1 MGVSGVF
8 GARDA
13 YLPAPKQQYVPP
25 ELSCCAY
32 CMVVVEKQGPESD
45 IGPWTT
51 PEGKRMESQLPRAVL
66 GKRKRQDESSDEDD
80 LEWPSTE
87 DTVPKR
93 SRTQDSVNDDRVE
106 GQPPLAEPSTTRDP
120 SSLLTPKP
128 NTLTESQVPSPPLV
142 IAAQD
147 IPKKPFPFMRLPAE
161 LRIHIYHMALVREE
175 PLRLHADRAPEK
187 PDDDE
192 TPSLTPASCTTQSWP
207 QRHVGSYRSHVSP
220 QCARSKN
227 SGHERIP
234 ISDPILPEILRL
246 DKQIYK
252 EARQV
257 LYSDNVFTLNLA
269 SGIHTLSTLH
279 QRSRS
284 LIKHVVLTIPSHHD
298 ILDGFAD
305 LVRLGLRYCW
315 GLKTFKII
323 LQASLPDDGRVT
335 GATSVYAN
343 AFHILRWLPR
353 GCNVGLEGNV
363 SDTVKKVVAEEGRL
377 QAVLDEASYLK
388 RQHQMPERH

>member
-1 MGVSGVF
+1 
-8 GARDA
+8 
-13 YLPAPKQQYVPP
+13 
-25 ELSCCAY
+25 
-32 CMVVVEKQGPESD
+32 
-45 IGPWTT
+45 
-51 PEGKRMESQLPRAVL
+51 MEPRVPRAML
-66 GKRKRQDESSDEDD
+66 GKRKRQDETSDEDEP
-80 LEWPSTE
+80 EWQTE
-87 DTVPKR
+87 DTVLKR
-93 SRTQDSVNDDRVE
+93 SRTQDAANDDQVE
-106 GQPPLAEPSTTRDP
+106 DQPRLAGPSTACAR
-120 SSLLTPKP
+120 SGLLTPERS
-128 NTLTESQVPSPPLV
+128 TLTESQLTSPHV
-142 IAAQD
+142 VDAQG
-147 IPKKPFPFMRLPAE
+147 ISEKPFPFMRLPAE
-161 LRIHIYHMALVREE
+161 LRVHIYHMALVREE
-175 PLRLHADRAPEK
+175 PLSLHADRAPEK
-187 PDDDE
+187 PDDNVCAPPGE
-192 TPSLTPASCTTQSWP
+192 ELYYGNQMWQ
-207 QRHVGSYRSHVSP
+207 QRIAVSSRP
-220 QCARSKN
+220 HAPIQCARSKN
-227 SGHERIP
+227 SGYERYP
-234 ISDPILPEILRL
+234 LSDPIVPEILRL
-246 DKQIYK
+246 DKQVYK

>member
-1 MGVSGVF
+1 
-8 GARDA
+8 
-13 YLPAPKQQYVPP
+13 
-25 ELSCCAY
+25 
-32 CMVVVEKQGPESD
+32 
-45 IGPWTT
+45 
-51 PEGKRMESQLPRAVL
+51 MEPRLPRAVL
-66 GKRKRQDESSDEDD
+66 GKRKRQEESSEDEV
-80 LEWPSTE
+80 EWPSTE
-87 DTVPKR
+87 DIISKR
-93 SRTQDSVNDDRVE
+93 SRTQDSANDDRVE
-106 GQPPLAEPSTTRDP
+106 GRFPRAGPSTVLARSGLLTPEPSTTIE
-120 SSLLTPKP
+120 SKLT
-128 NTLTESQVPSPPLV
+128 SPPPIIDTQAV
-142 IAAQD
+142 
-147 IPKKPFPFMRLPAE
+147 PEKPFPFMRLPAE

-192 TPSLTPASCTTQSWP
+192 NPTLTPASYTTQIWP
-207 QRHVGSYRSHVSP
+207 QRHVGSYRSHASP

-227 SGHERIP
+227 SRFERIP
-234 ISDPILPEILRL
+234 ISDPIVPEILRL

-284 LIKHVVLTIPSHHD
+284 LIKHVILTIPSHHD

-377 QAVLDEASYLK
+377 QAVLDEVSWFVVG
-388 RQHQMPERH
+388 